1 MAYFLAIG
9 KLLSK
14 DQPKKQKSET
24 VSRKSEVDGNASQ
37 VDQRWIKGGSKVDQ
51 RWIKL
56 TGDSLNPL
64 YATNFSTTNN

>member
-37 VDQRWIKGGSKVDQ
+37 VDQRWIK
-51 RWIKL
+51 L